1 MPLKYNTRFCRA
13 KARTKIDG
21 KCMQP
26 AMPNGLCR
34 MHFGK
39 GYGPKTPEG
48 MLRRAQANLKH
59 GMRSNAAM
67 EERRMMKKMM
77 QWREDLDN
85 V

>member
-1 MPLKYNTRFCRA
+1 
-13 KARTKIDG
+13 
-21 KCMQP
+21 
-26 AMPNGLCR
+26 

-59 GMRSNAAM
+59 GLRSNAAM